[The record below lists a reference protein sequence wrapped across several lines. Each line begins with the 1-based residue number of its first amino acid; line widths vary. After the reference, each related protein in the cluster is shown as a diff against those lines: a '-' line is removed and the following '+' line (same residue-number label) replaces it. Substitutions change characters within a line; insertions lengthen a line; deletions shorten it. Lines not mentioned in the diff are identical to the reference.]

1 VFKRAKKRIASKVRT
16 YRQRLPLWLDMGR
29 CGVLVCVEFGI
40 AALFF
45 ADHPDLLHYWW
56 LASLIAV
63 LVVLAVPLVYTP
75 KRPAEV
81 EVAAITGT
89 LALTTTGPLAAA
101 CAAAVSFVPRG
112 RGALAG
118 VVGGGIVVAVAA
130 LTQPWIGAIVFAVE
144 LGGLGAIQLWKRLKR
159 PKVQAGGDGF

>member
-1 VFKRAKKRIASKVRT
+1 VFNRVKERIGPKIRG
-16 YRQRLPLWLDMGR
+16 YRQRLSLWLDMGR

-40 AALFF
+40 AGLFF

-63 LVVLAVPLVYTP
+63 LLLLAVPLVYTP
-75 KRPAEV
+75 KRPPKV

-89 LALTTTGPLAAA
+89 LTMTTTGPLAGA
-101 CAAAVSFVPRG
+101 CAAAVSFVLRG

-144 LGGLGAIQLWKRLKR
+144 LGGLGTIQLWKRLKR
-159 PKVQAGGDGF
+159 PKVQPGGDGF